1 MLTNEAGFEFQFPP
15 DAKPPFRFEIGGHNV
30 FLHMEVLLRY
40 LHPAERYVNDR
51 VPLKAN
57 EDVAAVQFLFNELR
71 SVPVGTGTHIN
82 GGAPP

>member
-1 MLTNEAGFEFQFPP
+1 M

-57 EDVAAVQFLFNELR
+57 EDVAAVYM
-71 SVPVGTGTHIN
+71 GTGTHIN